1 MAACWLRSRPS
12 GRSNHRPPEDR
23 LWPQL
28 LAARSRN
35 RRSCAAL
42 RHSAHHRRR
51 ARLGRPQRIALHR
64 QRDVGSGRGGTVCG
78 RLRSRSARRGG
89 RGHAGYGRGLSTRG
103 QEHGAKRKQGRDA
116 PARRQQRAADRNPG
130 PQHHRHFHTA
140 HGDRTS
146 ADRRP
151 VPAGDAC
158 RSSTLSPGRRDSQ
171 PSRAFR
177 RSGVSPAQPH
187 TVDDRRRRNRCS
199 GDRRANPLL
208 YPILGT
214 RRRCRCNG
222 SGCNCRCYRQFG
234 NRIFETW
241 SDAAVQSSRPHRIGH
256 HRNGGPAQQSSGG
269 AVTYGPRGPY
279 RGRCGALHRVACPAL
294 RDVAAQDA
302 PFAPAAVRTLNAR
315 WRRPDCGPCSDIVA
329 ALRTDRWDRVHG
341 RSPFNEFLVVIFD
354 MLKNS
359 IAIVASHCCDH
370 VARFV
375 EERFFGIS
383 VPVAT
388 ATGIAPQPHCHQETD
403 MLDAQTRKP
412 RNLTVDGITINI
424 LSLPDAVSSIVSA
437 AQHGDN
443 FSVCTLNLDH
453 VVQLQQRS
461 DFRAA
466 YRRARF
472 VTADGFPIV
481 VLSRLLGTRITRTTG
496 SDLVEPV
503 CQEAQKKGLPIFM
516 LGSNDRT
523 LSITAK
529 RLSQRF
535 RGLEVA
541 GYYAPGANFD
551 PYSSEAD
558 FAIDSIRASGAKLCF
573 VALGAP
579 RQELFAAR
587 CLDQLNGTGLL
598 CIGAA
603 LDFIAGTQTR
613 APSLTQKVG
622 LEWAGRM
629 LREPRLLAPPPFGC
643 GRGVS

>member
-1 MAACWLRSRPS
+1 
-12 GRSNHRPPEDR
+12 
-23 LWPQL
+23 
-28 LAARSRN
+28 
-35 RRSCAAL
+35 
-42 RHSAHHRRR
+42 
-51 ARLGRPQRIALHR
+51 
-64 QRDVGSGRGGTVCG
+64 
-78 RLRSRSARRGG
+78 
-89 RGHAGYGRGLSTRG
+89 
-103 QEHGAKRKQGRDA
+103 
-116 PARRQQRAADRNPG
+116 
-130 PQHHRHFHTA
+130 
-140 HGDRTS
+140 
-146 ADRRP
+146 
-151 VPAGDAC
+151 
-158 RSSTLSPGRRDSQ
+158 
-171 PSRAFR
+171 
-177 RSGVSPAQPH
+177 
-187 TVDDRRRRNRCS
+187 
-199 GDRRANPLL
+199 
-208 YPILGT
+208 
-214 RRRCRCNG
+214 
-222 SGCNCRCYRQFG
+222 
-234 NRIFETW
+234 
-241 SDAAVQSSRPHRIGH
+241 
-256 HRNGGPAQQSSGG
+256 
-269 AVTYGPRGPY
+269 
-279 RGRCGALHRVACPAL
+279 
-294 RDVAAQDA
+294 
-302 PFAPAAVRTLNAR
+302 
-315 WRRPDCGPCSDIVA
+315 
-329 ALRTDRWDRVHG
+329 VHG
-341 RSPFNEFLVVIFD
+341 RSPFNECFVVIFD

-403 MLDAQTRKP
+403 MLDAQTRQP

-496 SDLVEPV
+496 ADLVEPV

-529 RLSQRF
+529 RLSERF

-613 APSLTQKVG
+613 APSLTQKLG
-622 LEWAGRM
+622 LEWAWRM
-629 LREPRLLAPPPFGC
+629 LREPRRLGPRYARCIAVVPRLVARTIPQIVNA
-643 GRGVS
+643 RMRKAA